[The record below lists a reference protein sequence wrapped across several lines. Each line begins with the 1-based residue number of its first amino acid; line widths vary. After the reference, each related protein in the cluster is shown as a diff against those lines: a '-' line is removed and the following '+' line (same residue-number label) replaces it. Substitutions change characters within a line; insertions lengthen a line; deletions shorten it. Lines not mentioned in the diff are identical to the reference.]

1 MTPELLLI
9 IGLAAIFI
17 IPIATDLNVGVVAFV
32 VAILHPPHIKHDR
45 VIVA

>member
-17 IPIATDLNVGVVAFV
+17 IPIATELNVGVVAFV
-32 VAILHPPHIKHDR
+32 VSFLLGSFLLDYSGK
-45 VIVA
+45 